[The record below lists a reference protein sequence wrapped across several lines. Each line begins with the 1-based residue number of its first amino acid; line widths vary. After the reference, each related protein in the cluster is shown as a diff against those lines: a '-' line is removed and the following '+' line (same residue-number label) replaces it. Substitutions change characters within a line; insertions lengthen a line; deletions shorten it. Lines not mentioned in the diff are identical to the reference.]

1 VGSSD
6 RTVEEAGMKWIHF
19 LTVAALSSSLGGTSA
34 GAQEASSPNS
44 SVRMIVTAES
54 RHGANVP
61 VINQDE
67 VMVFEGR
74 DKDTVTE
81 WIPAQG
87 DHAALELFILVDD
100 SANSSLGSQLED
112 LRQFINAQPPT
123 TLVGVAYM
131 QNGIARILQNPTAEH
146 AQAAKQLRLPTGIG
160 GANGSPYF
168 SLSDLVKRWPPS
180 NARHEVLMVSSGI
193 DRYYGTGDLSNPYL
207 QSAIDDA
214 GKAGVL
220 VSAIYTPDV
229 GHFGHSYWQSYWGQL
244 YLSQLAERTGG
255 EAYYIGFTG
264 APVTFAPYL
273 DDLEHRL
280 QHQYILGFIPKP
292 QTKAGWQKVRVAT
305 EAPNVDLVAAGRV
318 YVSER

>member
-1 VGSSD
+1 
-6 RTVEEAGMKWIHF
+6 MKWIHF
-19 LTVAALSSSLGGTSA
+19 LTVAALSCSLGGTSA
-34 GAQEASSPNS
+34 GAQEAASANA

-61 VINQDE
+61 VINRDE

-74 DKDTVTE
+74 DKDTVTD

-112 LRQFINAQPPT
+112 LRQFINAQPPS

-146 AQAAKQLRLPTGIG
+146 AQAAKQLRLPTGVG

-193 DRYYGTGDLSNPYL
+193 DRYYGSGDLSNPYL

-273 DDLEHRL
+273 DDLAHRFE
-280 QHQYILGFIPKP
+280 HQYILAFIPRP

-305 EAPNVDLVAAGRV
+305 EVPNIDLVSAGRV

>member
-1 VGSSD
+1 
-6 RTVEEAGMKWIHF
+6 MKWIHF
-19 LTVAALSSSLGGTSA
+19 LVVAALGCTLGGNAA
-34 GAQEASSPNS
+34 GAQEASSANAA
-44 SVRMIVTAES
+44 VHMIVTAES
-54 RHGANVP
+54 THGANVP
-61 VINQDE
+61 VINKDE

-74 DKDTVTE
+74 DKDTVTD
-81 WIPAQG
+81 WVPAQG
-87 DHAALELFILVDD
+87 DRAALELFILIDD
-100 SANSSLGSQLED
+100 SANGSLGSQLED

-146 AQAAKQLRLPTGIG
+146 AQAAKVLRLPMGVG
-160 GANGSPYF
+160 GADASPYF

-180 NARHEVLMVSSGI
+180 TARHEVLMVSSGI
-193 DRYYGTGDLSNPYL
+193 DRYYGAGDLLDPYL
-207 QSAIDDA
+207 QAAIDDA

-229 GHFGHSYWQSYWGQL
+229 GHFGHSYWQTYWGQL

-273 DDLEHRL
+273 DDLAHRFE
-280 QHQYILGFIPKP
+280 HQYILGFIPKP
-292 QTKAGWQKVRVAT
+292 QTKPGWQKVRVAT
-305 EAPNVDLVAAGRV
+305 EVPNVDLVSAGRV
-318 YVSER
+318 YVTER